1 LNDSADIQH
10 RLHGSSQ
17 GTKKR
22 KMIWVL
28 ATSKTPSISWLLLR
42 PSVLEVTN
50 QIQKMHYIARQ
61 VKKVKDDDQ
70 NV

>member
-1 LNDSADIQH
+1 MIVLTFTQVA
-10 RLHGSSQ
+10 RKLTGY
-17 GTKKR
+17 KKR
-22 KMIWVL
+22 KRIWVL

-61 VKKVKDDDQ
+61 VRKVKDDDQ